1 MKRYLLSLLLL
12 TTACAKN
19 VIEPQNA
26 NSSYTGYNA
35 TALLSNATNDVIL
48 GTYKDLDRQTATLA
62 IATAALQANPS
73 AVALEAARQAYRAA
87 RAPWEATEAF
97 AFGPVSTLGLD
108 GVIDTWLL
116 NRNSLAAI
124 LASPTDLTASRLREL
139 EGGLQGFHPIEFL
152 LFGEDTGKAAAELT
166 PRELAYLAAS
176 ADNLHA
182 ATGRLL
188 RAWQPTSEGGQGFA
202 AQLAGAGPG
211 NARYAS
217 QKTALQEL
225 VGGMSAAATELA
237 NSKVER
243 PLTTNDLTFE
253 EARFSR
259 NSLAEFSQNLR
270 GIENLYLGRYG
281 AAGSGVGLGAFVQT
295 RNPTLDATFRQQLA
309 AAQTAITSLPGRFDE
324 AIRQNPAAVRAL
336 QARVR
341 EVQATIDGPVAGLI
355 NNL

>member
-12 TTACAKN
+12 TAACAKN

-26 NSSYTGYNA
+26 APGYTGYNA
-35 TALLSNATNDVIL
+35 ASLLNNAASGVIL
-48 GTYKDLDRQTATLA
+48 STYQDLDARTAALA
-62 IATAALQANPS
+62 IAARTLQAAPS
-73 AVALEAARQAYRAA
+73 AATLDAARQAYRAA
-87 RAPWEATEAF
+87 RAPWEASEAF

-108 GVIDTWLL
+108 GIIDTWPL

-124 LASPTDLTASRLREL
+124 LTSPAPLTAASLRPL

-152 LFGEDTGKAAAELT
+152 LFGENGDKAVADLTTRELT
-166 PRELAYLAAS
+166 FIAAS

-188 RAWQPTSEGGQGFA
+188 RAWQPESEGGQGFA

-211 NARYAS
+211 NSRYAN

-225 VGGMSAAATELA
+225 LGGMSAAADELA

-243 PLTTNDLTFE
+243 PLSTGDLTFE

-259 NSLAEFSQNLR
+259 GSLAEFSQNLR

-281 AAGSGVGLGAFVQT
+281 SAGSGVGLGSFVQI
-295 RNPTLDATFRQQLA
+295 RNPTVDATVRQQLT
-309 AAQTAITSLPGRFDE
+309 AAQMALTSLPGRFDE
-324 AIRQNPAAVRAL
+324 AVRRNPAAVRAL

-341 EVQATIDGPVAGLI
+341 DVQATLDGPVAGLV